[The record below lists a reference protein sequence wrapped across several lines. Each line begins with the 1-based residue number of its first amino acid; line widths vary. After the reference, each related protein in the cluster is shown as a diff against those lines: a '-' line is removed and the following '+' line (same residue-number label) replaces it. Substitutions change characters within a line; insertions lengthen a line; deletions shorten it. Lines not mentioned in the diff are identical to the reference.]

1 MFNGNTRGTME
12 LNELKLREI
21 RQDIGTR
28 RLAQQVS
35 GKTSWLNMI
44 LKRINLSRQS
54 EEIITTGSTVALSS
68 KKRLSH

>member
-1 MFNGNTRGTME
+1 MFNGNIKGNME

-28 RLAQQVS
+28 RLAHQVS

-44 LKRINLSRQS
+44 LKRIKLSRQS

>member
-1 MFNGNTRGTME
+1 MFNGNIKGNME

-21 RQDIGTR
+21 RQDIGAR

-44 LKRINLSRQS
+44 LKRIKSSRQS
-54 EEIITTGSTVALSS
+54 EEIISTGSTVALSS
-68 KKRLSH
+68 KKGLSH